1 MRRFMYSVML
11 VLALVIFL
19 IAGLFWWFI
28 RSQGISNAQLA
39 KYTKAT
45 ILRDQMGVFSIDGFD
60 WLQIIQAQGF
70 AAASERLFQMDLM
83 RRKGD
88 GALAEIFG
96 KDALSYDR
104 QQRLEDWRYYA
115 SKAYETMGAKQRDT
129 CDAYA
134 RGVNE
139 FIDQFPSQTGI
150 EYLFLNSKPATWSCV
165 DSILVAMVLSDN
177 MTRSWS
183 RDLDMSE
190 WRKVLPDS
198 WWNFVFPTR
207 HPWNELVFDHTSAPI
222 LPAPE
227 PQLPASHPRDE
238 DFILN
243 TATDPRGL
251 NGSNSWAYRGE
262 HGAWLA
268 NDPHVANT
276 VPQLWL
282 PMRLSTA
289 DGWWV
294 VGVAAPGLPGVLIG
308 MNNHLAWS
316 ITNTAE
322 DVDDAVFETPDQI
335 IETTKREI
343 FVRGGESESITIRR
357 TPRGPIVKE
366 ISPQKWVAR
375 QWLAQ
380 KTGILS
386 LPAENL
392 NHASDWETFNQAIDE
407 FRFVPLSFTML
418 DRNQNMGLRIS
429 GCDVSKVSP
438 GSYAVS
444 WEHSAWAPE
453 CPTTGRRRLYL
464 PFDETKKTAFI
475 ATANQRLWDDQKIHN
490 WADDDRINRIREIL
504 SQSESLTMDD
514 MRLLQLDT
522 TTPFHRKF
530 LNWLIQN
537 GQSSLLDP
545 SQLKAWQGWTGDI
558 KDCPMCMSEAD
569 DLSLI
574 LDQLIL
580 NQISSNFSPSKSPLP
595 TVRREMK
602 RARIVYAIEKREV
615 LGALGLQAN
624 EVADGLLRWVSRK
637 SSRKI
642 KPWQER
648 NLWGAQHP
656 FVGRIPLIDRIF
668 MVKDWP
674 QFGAATTVRAERPNH
689 GPSMRVIWSLGNPTL
704 SQWSFPVGAS
714 GHALSPHYQNWLN
727 LWQSGGMMQ
736 IPIPT
741 EP

>member
-1 MRRFMYSVML
+1 MRKFMYSVML
-11 VLALVIFL
+11 VFASVIVL
-19 IAGLFWWFI
+19 IAGISFWFI

-39 KYTKAT
+39 KYNKAT
-45 ILRDQMGVFSIDGFD
+45 IIRDQMGVFTIDGHV
-60 WLQIIQAQGF
+60 WLQTIQAQGF
-70 AAASERLFQMDLM
+70 AAASERMFQMDLM

-88 GALAEIFG
+88 GTLAEIFG

-115 SKAYETMGAKQRDT
+115 SKAYETMPEKQRNT

-139 FIDQFPSQTGI
+139 FIDQFPRQTGI
-150 EYLFLNSKPATWSCV
+150 EYLLLSSKPATWSCV

-190 WRKVLPDS
+190 WRKALPES

-207 HPWNELVFDHTSAPI
+207 HPRNETVFDHKSSAV
-222 LPAPE
+222 APVPQ
-227 PQLPASHPRDE
+227 PQLPASHPREE

-243 TATDPRGL
+243 TVADPRGL
-251 NGSNSWAYRGE
+251 NGSNSWAYRGK

-268 NDPHVANT
+268 NDPHLANT

-289 DGWWV
+289 DGWWA
-294 VGVAAPGLPGVLIG
+294 VGVATPGLPGVLIG
-308 MNNHLAWS
+308 MNKHLAWS

-322 DVDDAVFETPDQI
+322 DVDDAVFETPDQV

-343 FVRGGESESITIRR
+343 FVRNGESESITIRR

-366 ISPQKWVAR
+366 LSPQKWVAR

-380 KTGILS
+380 KPGILS
-386 LPAENL
+386 LPAEKL
-392 NHASDWETFNQAIDE
+392 NHASDWDTFNQAIDE

-429 GCDVSKVSP
+429 GCDISKNAP
-438 GSYAVS
+438 GAYAES
-444 WEHSAWAPE
+444 WEQSAWDTE
-453 CPTTGRRRLYL
+453 CPTATRRRLFL
-464 PFDETKKTAFI
+464 PFDETKTTTFI
-475 ATANQRLWDDQKIHN
+475 VTANQRLWDDQKIHN
-490 WADDDRINRIREIL
+490 WADDDRANRIREVL
-504 SQSESLTMDD
+504 SQSESLTVDD
-514 MRLLQLDT
+514 VRLLQLDT
-522 TTPFHRKF
+522 VSHFHRK
-530 LNWLIQN
+530 LLGWLIQN
-537 GQSSLLDP
+537 GQSNILDP
-545 SQLKAWQGWTGDI
+545 NQLTAWQRWTGDI

-569 DLSLI
+569 DLALI
-574 LDQLIL
+574 FDQLIL
-580 NQISSNFSPSKSPLP
+580 NQISTHFAPPKSPLP
-595 TVRREMK
+595 AVKREMK
-602 RARIVYAIEKREV
+602 RARIVQTIENREV
-615 LGALGLQAN
+615 LIALGLPAN

-637 SSRKI
+637 SSRRI

-648 NLWGAQHP
+648 NFWEAQHP
-656 FVGRIPLIDRIF
+656 FVGRIPIIDRIF
-668 MVKDWP
+668 VIKEWP

-689 GPSMRVIWSLGNPTL
+689 GPSMRVIWAPSDPGS
-704 SQWSFPVGAS
+704 SQWSFPVGTS
-714 GHALSPHYQNWLN
+714 GHALSPHYQNWSN
-727 LWQSGGMMQ
+727 LWQSGGMAR
-736 IPIPT
+736 IPAQP
-741 EP
+741 